1 MLLLV
6 FAWSSLQFVRQLCVR
21 VRAKI
26 LTVDGG
32 LGAMGLDGRAHCI
45 MLAMKRNACSAIL
58 TVCTY
63 NCCVE

>member
-1 MLLLV
+1 M
-6 FAWSSLQFVRQLCVR
+6 CVR
-21 VRAKI
+21 VCAKI

-58 TVCTY
+58 TVCIAVALSEVAGLY
-63 NCCVE
+63 VYIYKS